1 MNVVKKRLFPEK
13 EGAEPY
19 ISLVNLCVPIF
30 FLLRETPTKLLVGFT
45 LLLFLVIA
53 FWLQYRHEKQALL
66 WLAVQAV
73 IILVFVLFYHPM
85 YAYMVFMIAQMISR
99 QKTSIILGT
108 AAVMAVGIV
117 IGLSQRLDTVTVWSS
132 LHTLL
137 LPPLFGVLVMP
148 FIMRAAGQYKQM
160 AERLQAATSQ
170 LERMAQ
176 QEERQRIARELHD
189 TLGHTLSLI
198 TLKSEVTEKLITR
211 NPERAIAEA
220 REIQETSRAAL
231 KQMRQLVTE
240 MKIVK
245 LAEEYEHGRQLC
257 AAAGIELEFQER
269 SEGISPSA
277 AAPSI
282 VNRLPLS
289 ALQETILAM
298 CFRETLTNV
307 VRHSRAK
314 HCSVRVEVEEAMVRL
329 EISDDGIGIDEHQL
343 KQSSGTG
350 MAGLKQRLQLVDGT
364 LAIESGT
371 HKGTALSLVIPR
383 VIRDGKGKG
392 TS

>member
-13 EGAEPY
+13 EGVEPY
-19 ISLVNLCVPIF
+19 ISLANLCVPIF
-30 FLLRETPTKLLVGFT
+30 FLLRETSAKFWLGFT

-53 FWLQYRHEKQALL
+53 FWLQYHYEKQVLL
-66 WLAVQAV
+66 WLTVQVV
-73 IILVFVLFYHPM
+73 IILVFILFYHPM
-85 YAYMVFMIAQMISR
+85 YAYMVFMIAQMISK
-99 QKTSIILGT
+99 QKTTVILGI
-108 AAVMAVGIV
+108 AAVMTVGII
-117 IGLSQRLDTVTVWSS
+117 IGLFQRLDTITVWSS

-137 LPPLFGVLVMP
+137 LPPLFGVLFMP
-148 FIMRAAGQYKQM
+148 FIMQAAGRYKQM

-220 REIQETSRAAL
+220 REIRETSRAAL

-257 AAAGIELEFQER
+257 AVAGIELSFQER
-269 SEGISPSA
+269 GEGITQPATVSTMVS
-277 AAPSI
+277 
-282 VNRLPLS
+282 RLPLS

-307 VRHSRAK
+307 VRHSQAK
-314 HCSVRVEVEEAMVRL
+314 HCTVLLEVEESLVRL
-329 EISDDGIGIDEHQL
+329 NIADNGVGINEHQL

-350 MAGLKQRLQLVDGT
+350 MAGLRQRLQLVDGT
-364 LAIESGT
+364 LVVDSAP

-383 VIRDGKGKG
+383 VIRDGKEREGQ
-392 TS
+392 